1 MISQHRIFVFQSF
14 RRILSVASVLLVG
27 SVFEGRSQ
35 LAFPVIDS
43 FSPTNGRS
51 GTTVTINGSNLA
63 NSTLL
68 VFNRSAL
75 LPGSFKVV
83 SGTTVTAQVPVGA
96 TSGRLRLTTASGTGA
111 KGTATVSG
119 GQVTSITFSPGGS
132 NYDTNTKIN
141 LLGGSGSGASAD
153 LVLSGTT
160 ITGITNL
167 IGGSNYVSAPTVVLA
182 NYTATSAGDFTVNA
196 AATNIVTTLEQRVF
210 KDTSSAGDPVG
221 TLSATFDG
229 ATDSA
234 ATFALVSGTGSTD
247 NSLVKITGNQLTL
260 RYGGRL
266 DAEVKPALSLRI
278 RATDSTGVYGENVI
292 SVAVTLDTAKDVDQ
306 DGLTLA
312 QEKAIGTS
320 DLKTDTDGDGSADG
334 NESDVATAIP
344 SSYAGAPTSSAV
356 TPPTLLGWG
365 NDYFGQITQPITSGR
380 LPAGIVQVSG
390 GYGHSVAVTSN
401 GAVYAWGDDEYGQA
415 TAPTLTGVWEVVAGL
430 YHSLALKSD
439 GTVEGW
445 GAGAAGTA
453 TGTEPNFG
461 QATPPDFLPANPAV
475 ALAAGGYHSLALRAD
490 GTVVAWGNNDAG
502 QTEVPAGLDRVVGI
516 SAGLYHNVALRADG
530 TVRTWGLVYNG
541 TGYDLATQSLPVLSE
556 VKQVAAG
563 SGFSAALLSNGTVRA
578 WGKILSGSSY
588 TNASTAMT
596 GLTNVTAIA
605 AGAHHLV
612 ALLSNGTVS
621 VVGRTDE
628 GEATLPSAAT
638 QSINRIGAGSYHAF
652 GIRAVPSL
660 PTVSEVRTYKPVG
673 QTLSHPLPAGVGAV
687 LGLPEDFEKKETSIE
702 GRFSE
707 ASFRVLRVAVGNSAG
722 TVSALTAI
730 GTPKETAVL
739 TLGGLTADYTGS
751 PVSVTVSGE
760 PIGVTATVKY
770 TGIDVVYPESETAPT
785 LAGQYLVKAEIIGD
799 SVYEGSVSE
808 TFTISAQ
815 SENLEIS
822 VKDASDNLPPET
834 NFDGSYSVSFGQELV
849 VKGTAKTSG
858 LPVLV
863 ETASDNLG
871 LVTVVQDF
879 LTGEARVTVGSYS
892 GEIRLRVYRTA
903 SANYADAET
912 TIRLKSQPAAVTLT
926 PSSLTSTYD
935 GSEKKPT
942 LSTGGQDVALTYEYR
957 IQGSTGAYS
966 LTAPTAAGNYEFT
979 ATVSTPGYS
988 GSRTGTFTIAKSA
1001 ATVSLSG
1008 LTQDY
1013 TGTTRAVTV
1022 TTIPPELGTSV
1033 VYGGTHT
1040 DVGSYSVRATVT
1052 DPNFTGE
1059 ATGTM
1064 TIQAAAQEILFDA
1077 IPNQTAETTSVTAY
1091 ATGDSSAQPVT
1102 LAVSEGAAQI
1112 GSTSS
1117 GQQGVRRIAVANG
1130 GSNYNTNAP
1139 TVSID
1144 GGATARAEISGGK
1157 VISIEVTSAGTGYTN
1172 APQVR
1177 LVGGDGS
1184 GASATAFLGPQTVG
1198 QVAIQGTG
1206 RISIRASQAGD
1217 ANHAAAADVTRSFV
1231 VVPAPVSR
1239 ATTPMVAS
1247 GRAHTLYLSP
1257 EGIVFAAGANM
1268 DGRLGMGESVSGSS
1282 MALANS
1288 NGLTQM
1294 TFVNSRQKSN
1304 GETFTL
1310 DEVSAVSAGGQ
1321 FSLFLRADGTVYA
1334 AGSNLFGQLGA
1345 GQTSSFRGVAQQ
1357 VLNSDGTALTKITTI
1372 SAGVSHA
1379 LAVDENGQAWGWGD
1393 NSSGQLGTSVSG
1405 TSTNRATKIRIE
1417 LDVLGVAA
1425 GARHSF
1431 LLTQAGTVLAY
1442 GANDFGQK
1450 TGASGITNVVAVAS
1464 GENHGLAVDNDAL
1477 VWAWGDNRAGEVSA
1491 DGVVSTNK
1499 PATKLSLSNV
1509 VSVAAG
1515 AEHSLALT
1523 TEGKVVGWGQN
1534 RSGQLGNGV
1543 LTSTSPYASAA
1554 VLFGKTNTN
1563 NGTWISAGGYHS
1575 VVIAD
1580 GAAAWSAGLNT
1591 SGECA
1596 NGTKA
1601 STVSTGPRIPSAL
1614 VFTGRPVLA
1623 SFTPTTGDVGTLVT
1637 ITGGWF
1643 GTNPATTVTFA
1654 GIGTNRIPATDV
1666 TVETPYRLTAKV
1678 PDGFWPG
1685 SIEVTRNGVT
1695 ATSATDFVSLSGGKV
1710 DFTFFG
1716 VGSSTSS
1723 FTLGRKENVDVAGSK
1738 LGSFLAG
1745 AGNKG
1750 IFYLTAGVGDTDNG
1764 SFDLQTDGT
1773 LSTKKSF
1780 DYETKARYELRVELR
1795 QPNGS
1800 SQAYPLTITIQDSDT
1815 EDNDGDGL
1823 TQAEETIY
1831 GSSDLVA
1838 DTDGDGLPDG
1848 FEVSTGTLP
1857 VFARPVVSSATG
1869 LTASEVTPTSFQ
1881 ARWNSASPSPTI
1893 SYQLE
1898 VSTSANFT
1906 TLLDGYPKS
1915 VSGTDSPV
1923 EGLTAG
1929 ITYYYRVLAEDKFS
1943 PDPFVF
1949 SEDLFPDKSADERVV
1964 KLYGGKSDYY
1974 NVTTV
1979 APAPVITV
1987 ASTAS
1992 GQVGVPFVLN
2002 FAIQPA
2008 ATNFFASRVLPGGL
2022 SFTNTNPPINTVTVT
2037 GTPTN
2042 AVTNAVP
2049 ITFTAVGPTGSNS
2062 KTVALTIQK
2071 GRQTIQFASPVSN
2084 GVIGY
2089 QTEPIS
2095 LSATSVIEG
2104 SSANTGLSPSFSVA
2118 GAAVRSGASL
2128 ILTGTGTVVVTA
2140 SQPGNEN
2147 YEAATSVQQS
2157 FTVNPSSQILSFV
2170 GVPASVA
2177 YQPGLT
2183 LSLAASSD
2191 RSEQNNFAYSV
2202 ISGPGSILDGNLLV
2216 SGAGSIVV
2224 RVSESGGD
2232 LVSAATADKT
2242 IVVSKATNTI
2252 EFSDIGYKTVGDEVT
2267 LSASASSGLPVVFQV
2282 VEDETEVLNV
2292 APNFT
2297 SISSDV
2303 LTTTKAGWVK
2313 VRASQGGNANYD
2325 AATAV
2330 EKNIRF
2336 FAGYAVVSLGDLVQ
2350 VSSESLPVSVSTD
2363 PEGLAASTFYAG
2375 SETRPSSP
2383 GEYAV
2388 DSIVDD
2394 LAYAGRATGKLLL
2407 LDPKPTLALE
2417 TVTGEA
2423 SEEDTTGLVFAV
2435 LRAGGDTREVTA
2447 KVEITFAGGQKE
2459 SKDVT
2464 LPSGQTRKTFQVSVR
2479 RVPAD
2484 EDVTVN
2490 IVPDLT
2496 PNPAYNINP
2505 VAVEFSG
2512 GDGAVAVASVRNGA
2526 VDEVG
2531 LKIGGSGYSTNAVVK
2546 VRGGG
2551 VREAEVKAVV
2561 TGGFTSVTG
2570 GTFSSTGTSRAAAA
2584 QAILGAG
2591 KVIGFKVTD
2600 PGSNYVNAPSV
2611 QVTGGTTAATG
2622 TATIAG
2628 GKVTKIEVVSG
2639 QEGSG
2644 FSGKLT
2650 DVEIVEKGEGYTSIP
2665 YLVLTGEGEGEGEG
2679 SGASLVASVRYGRLS
2694 GVQIES
2700 TGSDYTGA
2708 PTVTVTGGG
2717 VREAEVSA
2725 NVSNGEISGLQL
2737 DDGGEGYRTDTAYGK
2752 IIDVDGDTPQIDSL
2766 QITTSD
2772 SKVAPGDFV
2781 YCVGKKLDQV
2791 SQVLLSYDP
2800 SKDGVPISFTVLSPG
2815 TASFAGLGVI
2825 RIPAEAR
2832 SGQLSFYGLNGKKG
2846 DVDFFV
2852 SVKDSLA
2859 RIGPSTGT
2867 SLEIEE
2873 SYATRSSTQA
2883 RLIPLA
2889 VYIRRGDT
2897 GEEVRLAT
2905 LDGVKL
2911 RLEGKL
2917 DNARFSVSESDTSL
2931 AYIGS
2936 EDLDFEGTLPGTK
2949 RALTIQVTA
2958 SGDNFANA
2966 LKQTLVIDVS
2976 NSTND
2981 DDDSDGLIE
2990 SEETAKGTKPLAA
3003 DSDGD
3008 GVPDGTDAWPTDAS
3022 QASANLVSWATIP
3035 DPSFQPPTLPTNS
3048 IPNLLASGPG
3058 YSLLLSG
3065 NTNSSAVTG
3074 SGQVP
3079 GLGNLNEFTNIK
3091 SLAAGPDAYL
3101 ALTVS
3106 GRVIARGS
3114 NAVATNLTNSITNGY
3129 AISVGS
3135 GFGAAVLQDGTV
3147 KVWGNTNGANAQLI
3161 TSCVTNPNLTNPS
3174 LAYVRTIAAGPNHL
3188 LFLRAN
3194 GTVFAA
3200 GNNAAATNLPT
3211 GLSSVIAV
3219 AAGSA
3224 HSLAL
3229 RSDGTV
3235 VAWGEGAS
3243 VTNTT
3248 AWKNLRD
3255 VVSIAAGGKASVA
3268 IFGNGKATSWG
3279 EATVGTFDEEL
3290 KKLKNV
3296 YTVAVAVN
3304 PTNVDQAQAVAICAL
3319 PVARLQTVGQVNGTA
3334 GSPFKFQL
3342 KTSTSLARVTNS
3354 FSSFGLPAG
3363 LTLDRSNGL
3372 VSGIPT
3378 VAASGIADF
3387 RVNNGIVLNQSTTFF
3402 SIAWGAPVIGSF
3414 SPSNG
3419 TAGTRV
3425 TVSGNNFYGAQVSLN
3440 GTPLTATISTAG
3452 DSLVFTVPTGASSG
3466 TIGVRT
3472 ATGNTFSAQTFEV
3485 LQPPLFTGFQP
3496 AAGPVGAT
3504 VILQGDWLSGATEV
3518 TFANKE
3524 GGVTLVN
3531 PNDLTRVDSKNLRV
3545 KVPADAVS
3553 GKVTITTPVGSV
3565 QSPTD
3570 FRVQRPPSDILLS
3583 SSSVNENLSTG
3594 SVLGVLN
3601 ATDEPGSVITF
3612 ALVSGEGSGE
3622 NMDFRITGNRLTTAT
3637 IFDFEKKSSYSIR
3650 IRATNQDG
3658 LSLEKA
3664 LSISIANDPLEDS
3677 DADGLTEAQE
3687 LAQGTSDLSADF
3699 DKDGVNDK
3707 ADLFPTSPAPFAPSG
3722 LRVLFATTGTTLN
3735 WNPVT
3740 AATGYRLDLA
3750 KDSAFGQAV
3759 LANFSVQPIP
3769 PLSLPPT
3776 SYPTT
3781 GLSPNTTY
3789 YARVRA
3795 VTDVRDGK
3803 ENASFSSETLTFLTL
3818 PAAPTALAASGII
3831 NTPSI
3836 RQFTANWAAVKGATS
3851 YRLDVATTASFNTGT
3866 FLKEN
3871 QTISGTSYVFDFPAG
3886 KKQMYYRV
3894 RAVGGS
3900 GTGDNSNVIDI
3911 LLDQTPQ
3918 TITFAPGTP
3927 NSLELAFNGAAKTV
3941 MATSDAKQLAV
3952 SYSSSDTSIFTVT
3965 SDSGVVSPL
3974 KAGTAQLLVTQKGD
3988 SDYLPASTFLPV
4000 VVKPAALPPVTFA
4013 DPNLIYNGSGKS
4025 YTASAQGVGG
4035 FSYSYV
4041 GRNPTIYDASATAP
4055 TNAGDYT
4062 VTATSTDANYSG
4074 SKSVNFTISKA
4085 TPTIPT
4091 PPTAAS
4097 IKLGQSV
4104 GAATLSDG
4112 IASVPGSFAYAT
4124 PGEIP
4129 SSVGTFP
4136 KNVNFVPTDTANYS
4150 TVQLQVSVTVNPA
4163 NTAPTL
4169 ANVSVNGTEDQ
4180 VLTFTQANF
4189 VGSYT
4194 DPENTPLSS
4203 ITVKSLPA
4211 TGVLKLGSA
4220 AVTANQVISSSQLST
4235 LNYVPVTNA
4244 NGLVTFTIAASDG
4257 SLSSSAA
4264 SVSMN
4269 LAAVNDAP
4277 IASGTATLTVVAE
4290 DVGASAP
4297 GETIGN
4303 LFASNFADM
4312 ADTDSPALAGVAIAT
4327 HTINAA
4333 FGVWQYSTDGINWI
4347 ALPSSTAS
4355 ASITLK
4361 ASDRLRFVPE
4371 ANYNGSATPL
4381 SAYLIEAGGSPIIS
4395 GGTANLMSVVSSQ
4408 LILGAGNV
4416 IGWSSVYSTSFAASR
4431 IVDEQSGS
4439 VVADSFGN
4447 NYWLGSDRAGM
4458 ASVLIDLGMET
4469 PLSKIELYN
4478 TTNTGYNDRNTQAFH
4493 IEVGNQISGTSATT
4507 YSLVGGVTVASGTL
4521 EPAVVGAAP
4530 AAQTFALSS
4539 GTTAYRYVRFVVDSS
4554 KSNNPGLHELRLFR
4568 GTISMV
4574 GGSTVYS
4581 QTAVDLTHSV
4591 TAVNDAPTL
4600 GGMGYGPTYI
4610 QESFASATLLTG
4622 IISGNASISGGEC
4635 VLTPASS
4642 GQNGYLAMNKLAA
4655 ASPTVFSAQFDYRA
4669 YDGTGADGTSFSY
4682 GNFGLGWAGNYE
4694 NGLGNGLV
4702 VRLNEYISKVEAV
4715 YNGTSL
4721 GTANFNPMDPN
4732 YRTVVIQVD
4741 LSGQLSVSIGGTPVL
4756 SNISLPAAYA
4766 TADKSAWQFV
4776 FGARCGGKSNKHSLK
4791 NLTIRGIG
4799 VATPTEISYQD
4810 TSATDTF
4817 TTQSGNLMGAD
4828 LDSTT
4833 LTYGIS
4839 GGTTGGGVVSKTGS
4853 YGTLVVTAATGSY
4866 TFTPNATAI
4875 NALTAPAN
4883 ETYEVSVNDGTA
4895 TASANLSVSITSAVP
4910 EAQTISFGSLSTKN
4924 YGDAAFS
4931 LTATASSGLTVS
4943 YASSDTS
4950 VATVNGSTVTLTG
4963 AGTAVITASQ
4973 AGNGVY
4979 GSAQNVVQTLTVLGS
4994 SQTVTRLSSA
5004 TTTLKYGETLN
5015 LETLFSPIVN
5025 GAQAGESNLSLAIP
5039 DANPIGMVRSITMSG
5054 LSTARPYNVQLS
5066 AQIAGTG
5073 EGAFLGDYTLLL
5085 RHYTTGQSIVEQTA
5099 ILLNQNDLISNGLNA
5114 IFSSNSGIDI
5124 TSTQGVASSSLTG
5137 TYRSNGLS
5145 ALGAMDPNGIWQ
5157 LFVGDAS
5164 GGATGNLLGWSLR
5177 LDEVPLVGTS
5187 GPSPLTYEIVDGTG
5201 LVSRNANSV
5210 TATSGTGQVTVR
5222 AVAASTTGY
5231 SEGSQTVVIN
5241 LEKITPKITKWPTA
5255 SSIFQGQTLASATL
5269 TGGAADISGA
5279 FAFTSPLTVPAAGT
5293 SIYSVIFTPSA
5304 STNYNIATASVSVAT
5319 VELPKAP
5326 TSISATGG
5334 TISTSGGYTIHT
5346 FTNVGTS
5353 TFKPTGS
5360 GTVEILV
5367 VAGGGGAGYDG
5378 GGGGGAGGVI
5388 TNTVS
5393 VTAGTDY
5400 TVVVGAGG
5408 AAAIAPQS
5416 GPNGSPGN
5424 NSQFGALTAIG
5435 GAGGYNG
5442 HAGSTATTTGGSGGG
5457 QGFNEGG
5464 PGLGTSGQGNRGGYN
5479 SLNSAGGGGGGAG
5492 AVGGNASSGKGGNG
5506 GNGIQ
5511 SDISGVTTW
5520 YGGGGAGGS
5529 WNGAGGTGGLGGGGN
5544 AGGNSAAAGTDG
5556 AANTG
5561 GGGGGNGY
5569 ASNGAAGKGGSGI
5582 VIVRYKNTFGSAA
5595 TLTRAPASYIDIP
5608 NPLTGDFTICFRLK
5622 TTEERGNPTQWYGGT
5637 GLVDGEIGGIVDD
5650 FGVSLALGKIAFGLG
5665 DGDGQRDVTL
5675 LSNSK
5680 VNDGVWHAI
5689 AVTRSGSEMK
5699 IYIDGIEN
5707 ASRND
5712 GPIWQRWVS
5721 NLRIGM
5727 LATGAN
5733 GSLDGQIDDVRLYTS
5748 ASKSYV
5754 DAAVVGPLTTFPQSN
5769 LAAYYPLDGNANDA
5783 SGNNRNGTPVNV
5795 SWSPGQSP
5803 GVWDL
5808 AEGDYQLENDG
5819 NRLLLELGGE
5829 KPLYDQIFVRNGA
5842 ATLDGIVNLMFYGT
5856 YTGPISG
5863 SWQTFDLIWAQ
5874 NGIVFG
5880 DNYQLIFNQAGY
5892 TVDTAVVEKDG
5903 GQLWQATVREVVTQ
5917 EDLEQAAALAQPA
5930 LGVAKS
5936 PGANGSVEMMY
5947 TYSRP
5952 TGGTSV
5958 DGRYVV
5964 GGVSYEV
5971 QMSADLRTW
5980 VSAPIEE
5987 VSAVP
5992 SGDGMEDITV
6002 RVISTSSRGFLRLK
6016 VSQ

>member
-1 MISQHRIFVFQSF
+1 MISPSRFFVSQRFG
-14 RRILSVASVLLVG
+14 RILSVAFLLFAG
-27 SVFEGRSQ
+27 SVFEGRAQ

-51 GTTVTINGSNLA
+51 GTSVTITGSNLA

-75 LPGSFKVV
+75 LPGSFKVEN
-83 SGTTVTAQVPVGA
+83 GIVTAQVPVGA
-96 TSGRLRLTTASGTGA
+96 STGRLRLTTTSGTGA
-111 KGTATVSG
+111 KGTATVGSNKE
-119 GQVTSITFSPGGS
+119 VTAITFSPGGTG
-132 NYDTNTKIN
+132 YDTNTKIN
-141 LLGGSGSGASAD
+141 LLGGSGSGASAG
-153 LVLSGTT
+153 LVLSNGT
-160 ITGITNL
+160 ITGVTNL

-182 NYTATSAGDFTVNA
+182 NYTATSAGDFTVTP
-196 AATNIVTTLEQRVF
+196 AATNIVVSLVKEEL
-210 KDTSSAGDPVG
+210 KDTSVAGTKVG
-221 TLSATFDG
+221 VLSATFDG

-234 ATFALVSGTGSTD
+234 TTFALVSGEGSTD
-247 NSLVKITGNQLTL
+247 NGLVKITDTNGLVKVTGNQLTL

-266 DAEVKPALSLRI
+266 DAAVKPALSLRI
-278 RATDSTGVYGENVI
+278 RATDSTGIYGE
-292 SVAVTLDTAKDVDQ
+292 SVFSVDVDLDDSKDVDQ
-306 DGLTLA
+306 DGLTLL
-312 QEKAIGTS
+312 QEKELGTS
-320 DLKTDTDGDGSADG
+320 DLKSDTDEDGSRDG
-334 NESDVATAIP
+334 NEKD
-344 SSYAGAPTSSAV
+344 AGTDATSSAV

-475 ALAAGGYHSLALRAD
+475 ALAAGGYHSVALRAD
-490 GTVVAWGNNDAG
+490 GTVVAWGNDDAG
-502 QTEVPAGLDRVVGI
+502 QTEVPTGLDRVVGI
-516 SAGLYHNVALRADG
+516 AAGLYHNVALRADG
-530 TVRTWGLVYNG
+530 TIRTWGLVYNG
-541 TGYDLATQSLPVLSE
+541 TGYDLATEAVPPALSE
-556 VKQVAAG
+556 FTVKQVAAG
-563 SGFSAALLSNGTVRA
+563 SGFSAALLSDGSVQA
-578 WGKILSGSSY
+578 WGKILSGSIY
-588 TNASTAMT
+588 VDASAAMD
-596 GLTNVTAIA
+596 GLTDVTEIV

-612 ALLSNGTVS
+612 ALLSNGTVR
-621 VVGRTDE
+621 VVGRADE
-628 GEATLPSAAT
+628 GEATLPSTAG

-652 GIRAVPSL
+652 AIRAAPSL
-660 PTVSEVRTYKPVG
+660 PTFSGTGTYATIG
-673 QTLSHPLPAGVGAV
+673 QPLSLTLPAGAGAV
-687 LGLPEDFEKKETSIE
+687 LGLPTGFTKDGLTIR
-702 GRFSE
+702 GTFSQ
-707 ASFRVLRVAVGNSAG
+707 AAFRVLRVAVGNSAG
-722 TVSALTAI
+722 TVSGLTPI
-730 GTPKETAVL
+730 GTPKITASL
-739 TLGGLTADYTGS
+739 TLSGLTPDYTGS
-751 PVSVTVSGE
+751 PVSVTVGVTANGE
-760 PIGVTATVKY
+760 SIGVTPTVKY
-770 TGIDVVYPESETAPT
+770 TGIDVVYPESTAAPT

-799 SVYEGSVSE
+799 AVYEGSITESLI
-808 TFTISAQ
+808 ISKTPDP
-815 SENLEIS
+815 LRIS
-822 VKDASDNLPPET
+822 VVDSTGTPLSVQSDNS
-834 NFDGSYSVSFGQELV
+834 GSSFYPVSYGQEV
-849 VKGTAKTSG
+849 VVSG
-858 LPVLV
+858 ATESLLPVLV
-863 ETASDNLG
+863 ETASDNQG

-903 SANYADAET
+903 SANYADSERI
-912 TIRLKSQPAAVTLT
+912 IRLQSQAATVTLSA
-926 PSSLTSTYD
+926 SSLTATYD

-957 IQGSTGAYS
+957 IEGSYDDDNEVYPLAA
-966 LTAPTAAGNYEFT
+966 LTEAGDYQFK
-979 ATVSTPGYS
+979 ATVATPGYS
-988 GSRTGTFTIAKSA
+988 GYIKGKFTIAKSD
-1001 ATVSLSG
+1001 ATVTLSG

-1013 TGTTRAVTV
+1013 TGTPRAVTV
-1022 TTIPPELGTSV
+1022 ATIPPALSTSV
-1033 VYGGTHT
+1033 TYVGSDPTHT
-1040 DVGSYSVRATVT
+1040 AVGTYSVTATVT

-1059 ATGTM
+1059 ATETM

-1077 IPNQTAETTSVTAY
+1077 IPNQTAEAKFVTAY
-1091 ATGDSSAQPVT
+1091 ATGDTSANDVT
-1102 LAVSEGAAQI
+1102 LAISEGAAQI

-1117 GQQGVRRIAVANG
+1117 SQGVRRIVVVNG
-1130 GSNYNTNAP
+1130 GSGYSTITPPAV
-1139 TVSID
+1139 TIIGS
-1144 GGATARAEISGGK
+1144 GGAQAKAIIFDGK
-1157 VISIEVTSAGTGYTN
+1157 VVSIEVTSAGTGYSST
-1172 APQVR
+1172 PKVEI
-1177 LVGGDGS
+1177 DGN
-1184 GASATAFLGPQTVG
+1184 ASATAFLGSQTVG
-1198 QVAIQGTG
+1198 QVAILGTG

-1217 ANHAAAADVTRSFV
+1217 VNHAAAADVTRSFV

-1247 GRAHTLYLSP
+1247 GRSHTLYLSP

-1268 DGRLGMGESVSGSS
+1268 DGRLGMGESGSGSS
-1282 MALANS
+1282 LVAANS
-1288 NGLTQM
+1288 TGLMQM

-1304 GETFTL
+1304 GETLTL

-1345 GQTSSFRGVAQQ
+1345 GQTDSFRGVAQQ
-1357 VLNSDGTALTKITTI
+1357 VLNSDGTALAKIAKI

-1379 LAVDENGQAWGWGD
+1379 LAVDEDGNAWGWGD

-1405 TSTNRATKIRIE
+1405 TSASRATKIASN
-1417 LDVLGVAA
+1417 VLAVAT

-1431 LLTQAGTVLAY
+1431 LLTQAGAVLAY
-1442 GANDFGQK
+1442 GADDFGQK
-1450 TGASGITNVVAVAS
+1450 TGASGITSQVVAVAS
-1464 GENHGLAVDNDAL
+1464 GENHGLAVDKDAL

-1499 PATKLSLSNV
+1499 PATRLSLTNV

-1623 SFTPTTGDVGTLVT
+1623 SFTPTNGAAGDPVT
-1637 ITGGWF
+1637 ITGGGF

-1666 TVETPYRLTAKV
+1666 KVETPYRLTAKV
-1678 PDGFWPG
+1678 PDGFWSG

-1695 ATSATDFVSLSGGKV
+1695 ATSATDFVSSSGGIV

-1723 FTLGRKENVDVAGSK
+1723 FNLDRKENVDVAGSK

-1750 IFYLTAGVGDTDNG
+1750 IFYLKEGEGDRDNS

-1773 LSTKKSF
+1773 LLTKKSF
-1780 DYETKARYELRVELR
+1780 DYETKPSYSLRAELR

-1800 SQAYPLTITIQDSDT
+1800 SQAHILTIQIQDDQD
-1815 EDNDGDGL
+1815 EDNDNDGL
-1823 TQAEETIY
+1823 TQADEAIY

-1838 DTDGDGLPDG
+1838 DSDGDGLPDG

-1857 VFARPVVSSATG
+1857 AFARPVVSSATG
-1869 LTASEVTPTSFQ
+1869 LTASEVTPTSFR
-1881 ARWNSASPSPTI
+1881 ARWNPVSSTSAI

-1898 VSTSANFT
+1898 VSTSPNFA
-1906 TLLDGYPKS
+1906 TLLADYKDLDDTNLLVTGLT
-1915 VSGTDSPV
+1915 SGT
-1923 EGLTAG
+1923 
-1929 ITYYYRVLAEDKFS
+1929 TYYYRVLAVDGTSQTIGGSIFT
-1943 PDPFVF
+1943 
-1949 SEDLFPDKSADERVV
+1949 
-1964 KLYGGKSDYY
+1964 GGKSDYY
-1974 NVTTV
+1974 NVATV
-1979 APAPVITV
+1979 APAPVITAV
-1987 ASTAS
+1987 ATAS
-1992 GQVGVPFVLN
+1992 GQVGVPLSLN
-2002 FAIQPA
+2002 FDIQPSV
-2008 ATNFFASRVLPGGL
+2008 TSFTLVSGNLPPGL
-2022 SFTNTNPPINTVTVT
+2022 SLVKSNGSIGTATVS
-2037 GTPTN
+2037 GIPTQ
-2042 AVTNAVP
+2042 AVTTGVP
-2049 ITFTAVGPTGSNS
+2049 LTFKAVGSTGSDS
-2062 KTVALTIQK
+2062 KTVTLTIQK
-2071 GRQTIQFASPVSN
+2071 GKQTIQFAAPVST
-2084 GVIGY
+2084 GEIGY
-2089 QTEPIS
+2089 QTDAIS

-2104 SSANTGLSPSFSVA
+2104 SSTPTGLNPIFLVA
-2118 GAAVRSGASL
+2118 GAAELSGASL
-2128 ILTGTGTVVVTA
+2128 ILTGTGTVAVTA
-2140 SQPGNEN
+2140 SQPGDDN

-2157 FTVNPSSQILSFV
+2157 FTVNPYSQNLSFV
-2170 GVPASVA
+2170 GVSDSVT
-2177 YQPGLT
+2177 YQSGLT
-2183 LSLAASSD
+2183 LPLAASSD

-2313 VRASQGGNANYD
+2313 IRASQGGNANYD

-2330 EKNIRF
+2330 EKDIRF

-2375 SETRPSSP
+2375 SETRPSSA

-2417 TVTGEA
+2417 TVRGEA

-2459 SKDVT
+2459 SKDVI
-2464 LPSGQTRKTFQVSVR
+2464 LPNGQNRQTFEVSVLR
-2479 RVPAD
+2479 GGVPAD
-2484 EDVTVN
+2484 EDVTVK
-2490 IVPDLT
+2490 IVA
-2496 PNPAYNINP
+2496 NSSAYNLNP
-2505 VAVEFSG
+2505 VSVELSG
-2512 GDGAVAVASVRNGA
+2512 ETVPVWEASVRNGA
-2526 VDEVG
+2526 VDEVD
-2531 LKIGGSGYSTNAVVK
+2531 LEIEGSGYSANAVVK

-2561 TGGFTSVTG
+2561 TGGFTAVTG
-2570 GTFSSTGTSRAAAA
+2570 GTFNSTGTNRAAAA

-2600 PGSNYVNAPSV
+2600 PGSNYQTAPSV
-2611 QVTGGTTAATG
+2611 QVTGGTVAATG

-2628 GKVTKIEVVSG
+2628 GKVTGITVEI
-2639 QEGSG
+2639 EGSG

-2665 YLVLTGEGEGEGEG
+2665 SLDLTNEGAG

-2717 VREAEVSA
+2717 VREAK
-2725 NVSNGEISGLQL
+2725 ISDLQL
-2737 DDGGEGYRTDTAYGK
+2737 VDGGEGYRTDTAYGK
-2752 IIDVDGDTPQIDSL
+2752 IIDVDGDTPQIESL
-2766 QITTSD
+2766 QITINQ
-2772 SKVAPGDFV
+2772 KVAPGDFV
-2781 YCVGKKLDQV
+2781 YCVGTKLDQV

-2815 TASFAGLGVI
+2815 TGLLAGLGVI

-2846 DVDFFV
+2846 DVDFSV

-2873 SYATRSSTQA
+2873 SYATRSSAQA

-2889 VYIRRGDT
+2889 VYIRSGDT
-2897 GEEVRLAT
+2897 GDEVRLTT
-2905 LDGVKL
+2905 LGGVKL
-2911 RLEGKL
+2911 SLDEGKL
-2917 DNARFSVSESDTSL
+2917 DNARFSVPESDTSL

-2958 SGDNFANA
+2958 SGGDNFANA

-2990 SEETAKGTKPLAA
+2990 SEETAKGTNPLAA

-3065 NTNSSAVTG
+3065 NTNSSAVSG
-3074 SGQVP
+3074 SGSLP
-3079 GLGNLNEFTNIK
+3079 GPGNLNEFTNIK

-3106 GRVIARGS
+3106 GRVIAKGS

-3147 KVWGNTNGANAQLI
+3147 KVWGNTNVPNAQLI
-3161 TSCVTNPNLTNPS
+3161 ITSCATNPNLTNPS
-3174 LAYVRTIAAGPNHL
+3174 LAYVRTLAAGPNHL

-3200 GNNAAATNLPT
+3200 GTNAAATNVPV

-3235 VAWGEGAS
+3235 VAWGVGAS

-3304 PTNVDQAQAVAICAL
+3304 PTNLDQAQAVAICAL
-3319 PVARLQTVGQVNGTA
+3319 PVARLQTVGQVNGTV

-3342 KTSTSLARVTNS
+3342 KTSTSLARVTNA

-3363 LTLDRSNGL
+3363 LTLDPSSGL
-3372 VSGIPT
+3372 VSGMPR

-3402 SIAWGAPVIGSF
+3402 SIAQGAPTIDLTSPF
-3414 SPSNG
+3414 SPSSG
-3419 TAGTRV
+3419 AAGTLV
-3425 TVSGNNFYGAQVSLN
+3425 TVSGSNFFGAQVSLN
-3440 GTPLTATISTAG
+3440 GKPVTATISTGG
-3452 DSLVFTVPTGASSG
+3452 DRLVFKVPAGASSG
-3466 TIGVRT
+3466 AIGVRT
-3472 ATGNTFSAQTFEV
+3472 ATGNTFSSQTFQV

-3496 AAGPVGAT
+3496 SAGPAGTAVVLKGEWLAEATKVAFTKSGAAGAT
-3504 VILQGDWLSGATEV
+3504 TEIV
-3518 TFANKE
+3518 
-3524 GGVTLVN
+3524 
-3531 PNDLTRVDSKNLRV
+3531 LTGSNRLDSKNLRV
-3545 KVPADAVS
+3545 TVPADAVT
-3553 GKVTITTPVGSV
+3553 GKVTITTRVGSEDISV
-3565 QSPTD
+3565 QSPID
-3570 FRVQRPPSDILLS
+3570 FRVQRPPTAISLS
-3583 SSSVNENLSTG
+3583 SLSVDENLSTG
-3594 SVLGVLN
+3594 TVVGGLT
-3601 ATDEPGSVITF
+3601 ATDEPGAVITF
-3612 ALVSGEGSGE
+3612 ALVSGDGSAE
-3622 NMDFRITGNRLTTAT
+3622 NMDFRIVGRSLATAT
-3637 IFDFEKKSSYSIR
+3637 VFDFEKKISYSIR

-3658 LSLEKA
+3658 LSFEKA
-3664 LSISIANDPLEDS
+3664 LIISIANDPLEDS
-3677 DADGLTEAQE
+3677 DEDGLTEAQE
-3687 LAQGTSDLSADF
+3687 LALGTSDLSADT

-3707 ADLFPTSPAPFAPSG
+3707 ADLFPTSRAPFAPSG

-3735 WNPVT
+3735 WNPVN
-3740 AATGYRLDLA
+3740 AASSYRLDLA
-3750 KDSAFGQAV
+3750 KDAAFGQAV
-3759 LANFSVQPIP
+3759 VANFSVQPTP

-3803 ENASFSSETLTFLTL
+3803 ENTSFSSETLTFLTL

-3866 FLKEN
+3866 FLNEN
-3871 QTISGTSYVFDFPAG
+3871 QTISGTSSVFDFPAG
-3886 KKQMYYRV
+3886 VKQMYYRV
-3894 RAVGGS
+3894 RAVGVA

-3927 NSLELAFNGAAKTV
+3927 NSLELAFNGAPKTV
-3941 MATSDAKQLAV
+3941 TATSDAKQLAV

-3974 KAGTAQLLVTQKGD
+3974 KLGTAQLLVTQKGD

-4035 FSYSYV
+4035 FSYSYE
-4041 GRNPTIYDASATAP
+4041 GRNATSYPASATAP
-4055 TNAGDYT
+4055 INAGDYT

-4074 SKSVNFTISKA
+4074 SKSLNFKISKA
-4085 TPTIPT
+4085 TPGIPT

-4104 GAATLSDG
+4104 GSATLSGG
-4112 IASVPGSFAYAT
+4112 IASVSGSFAYAT
-4124 PGEIP
+4124 PSEFP
-4129 SSVGTFP
+4129 SSVGTFL
-4136 KNVNFVPTDTANYS
+4136 KNVDFSPTDSANYS
-4150 TVQLQVSVTVNPA
+4150 KVTIEVSVTVNPA

-4169 ANVSVNGTEDQ
+4169 ANVSVEGTEDQ

-4189 VGSYT
+4189 AGSYT
-4194 DPENTPLSS
+4194 DAENNPLAS
-4203 ITVKSLPA
+4203 ITVKTLPG

-4220 AVTANQVISSSQLST
+4220 AVTIDQVITSAQLST
-4235 LNYVPVTNA
+4235 LNYVPVANA
-4244 NGLVTFTIAASDG
+4244 NGLVGFTVTASDG
-4257 SLSSSAA
+4257 
-4264 SVSMN
+4264 
-4269 LAAVNDAP
+4269 
-4277 IASGTATLTVVAE
+4277 I
-4290 DVGASAP
+4290 
-4297 GETIGN
+4297 
-4303 LFASNFADM
+4303 
-4312 ADTDSPALAGVAIAT
+4312 
-4327 HTINAA
+4327 
-4333 FGVWQYSTDGINWI
+4333 
-4347 ALPSSTAS
+4347 LPSSTAS
-4355 ASITLK
+4355 VNMNITPVNDAPAVTGPIGPATVETFATVGSNAWTVPAGVTSIEVLVVGGGGAGGGDVGGGGAGGQVVSNASIGVTPGETAAIIVGAGGLRGSSYNQYGRKGGDSRLAVDAATLV
-4361 ASDRLRFVPE
+4361 AVGGSGGAGRSGGGTY
-4371 ANYNGSATPL
+4371 AGGIGYNGGGGSYDFASAT
-4381 SAYLIEAGGSPIIS
+4381 AFNGGNAGGASAGPGSSSNGNGGGGGAGGAGVAGLSSKAGNGGPGVASSIS
-4395 GGTANLMSVVSSQ
+4395 GTQVFYGGGGGGSYYNSSFPSVQGFGVHGGGNGGYSAFFGTDGLAGRGGGGGGGPSTAAANNSGLGGSGVVIVRYATAGGFSVTEDVASNLLFPGTPFADGDSATLMVTLSVQDGTITGNSGAGVVVGGTATARTFTGTIANLNTYFTTAGK
-4408 LILGAGNV
+4408 ITYLGAANNTADRTLTTMVTDDG
-4416 IGWSSVYSTSFAASR
+4416 GGTASTTSPISF
-4431 IVDEQSGS
+4431 
-4439 VVADSFGN
+4439 
-4447 NYWLGSDRAGM
+4447 
-4458 ASVLIDLGMET
+4458 
-4469 PLSKIELYN
+4469 
-4478 TTNTGYNDRNTQAFH
+4478 
-4493 IEVGNQISGTSATT
+4493 
-4507 YSLVGGVTVASGTL
+4507 
-4521 EPAVVGAAP
+4521 
-4530 AAQTFALSS
+4530 
-4539 GTTAYRYVRFVVDSS
+4539 
-4554 KSNNPGLHELRLFR
+4554 
-4568 GTISMV
+4568 
-4574 GGSTVYS
+4574 
-4581 QTAVDLTHSV
+4581 
-4591 TAVNDAPTL
+4591 TAVNDAP
-4600 GGMGYGPTYI
+4600 
-4610 QESFASATLLTG
+4610 
-4622 IISGNASISGGEC
+4622 
-4635 VLTPASS
+4635 VLEPITDSYA
-4642 GQNGYLAMNKLAA
+4642 GAMNQ
-4655 ASPTVFSAQFDYRA
+4655 PQTVPLFVTD
-4669 YDGTGADGTSFSY
+4669 
-4682 GNFGLGWAGNYE
+4682 
-4694 NGLGNGLV
+4694 
-4702 VRLNEYISKVEAV
+4702 VE
-4715 YNGTSL
+4715 T
-4721 GTANFNPMDPN
+4721 
-4732 YRTVVIQVD
+4732 
-4741 LSGQLSVSIGGTPVL
+4741 
-4756 SNISLPAAYA
+4756 
-4766 TADKSAWQFV
+4766 
-4776 FGARCGGKSNKHSLK
+4776 
-4791 NLTIRGIG
+4791 
-4799 VATPTEISYQD
+4799 ATPQ
-4810 TSATDTF
+4810 
-4817 TTQSGNLMGAD
+4817 
-4828 LDSTT
+4828 
-4833 LTYGIS
+4833 
-4839 GGTTGGGVVSKTGS
+4839 
-4853 YGTLVVTAATGSY
+4853 LVVTARSSNQTLFPDANLAVGPTSGTGTQIGGAGLAIPTWYWELVANPATGQSGEADI
-4866 TFTPNATAI
+4866 T
-4875 NALTAPAN
+4875 
-4883 ETYEVSVNDGTA
+4883 VTA
-4895 TASANLSVSITSAVP
+4895 TDEGGVPSSQTFHITVWDAYTSWAQRYLLSNSLPSADVDGDSLTNQGEYEAGTDPTIGDTDGDGVPDGVEVNYRTNPLLATSSPKPSFVTQPVGGTKSAGENWAFSVEVTNP
-4910 EAQTISFGSLSTKN
+4910 TGSWLLYQWKKN
-4924 YGDAAFS
+4924 GVNFGDAGESPILNFAE
-4931 LTATASSGLTVS
+4931 LQL
-4943 YASSDTS
+4943 SDAGDYQVVVLNPLGPVTS
-4950 VATVNGSTVTLTG
+4950 STVTL
-4963 AGTAVITASQ
+4963 
-4973 AGNGVY
+4973 GVNP
-4979 GSAQNVVQTLTVLGS
+4979 A

-5025 GAQAGESNLSLAIP
+5025 GAQAGESNLALAIP
-5039 DANPIGMVRSITMSG
+5039 DASPIGVVRSITMSG
-5054 LSTARPYNVQLS
+5054 LSTARPYNVLLT

-5085 RHYTTGQSIVEQTA
+5085 RHYTTPPDGQNIVEQTA
-5099 ILLNQNDLISNGLNA
+5099 ILLSQNDLISNGLNA
-5114 IFSSNSGIDI
+5114 IFSSNSGNDI
-5124 TSTQGVASSSLTG
+5124 TLAEEVAGSPLTG

-5145 ALGAMDPNGIWQ
+5145 ALGAMDPNGVWQ

-5164 GGATGNLLGWSLR
+5164 GGASGNLVGWSLR

-5187 GPSPLTYEIVDGTG
+5187 GPSPLTIEIVDGAG
-5201 LVSRNANSV
+5201 LVSRNANSI
-5210 TATSGTGQVTVR
+5210 TAASGTGQVTVR
-5222 AVAASTTGY
+5222 AVAAATTGY

-5241 LEKITPKITKWPTA
+5241 LEKVTPTVSVLPTA
-5255 SSIFQGQTLASATL
+5255 SPIFQGQTLDSSTL
-5269 TGGAADISGA
+5269 TGGSADISGS
-5279 FAFTSPLTVPAAGT
+5279 FAFTSPTTVP
-5293 SIYSVIFTPSA
+5293 
-5304 STNYNIATASVSVAT
+5304 TA
-5319 VELPKAP
+5319 
-5326 TSISATGG
+5326 
-5334 TISTSGGYTIHT
+5334 
-5346 FTNVGTS
+5346 
-5353 TFKPTGS
+5353 
-5360 GTVEILV
+5360 
-5367 VAGGGGAGYDG
+5367 
-5378 GGGGGAGGVI
+5378 
-5388 TNTVS
+5388 
-5393 VTAGTDY
+5393 
-5400 TVVVGAGG
+5400 
-5408 AAAIAPQS
+5408 
-5416 GPNGSPGN
+5416 
-5424 NSQFGALTAIG
+5424 
-5435 GAGGYNG
+5435 
-5442 HAGSTATTTGGSGGG
+5442 
-5457 QGFNEGG
+5457 
-5464 PGLGTSGQGNRGGYN
+5464 GTSGQSVTFTPSEPGNYN
-5479 SLNSAGGGGGGAG
+5479 T
-5492 AVGGNASSGKGGNG
+5492 
-5506 GNGIQ
+5506 
-5511 SDISGVTTW
+5511 VTELL
-5520 YGGGGAGGS
+5520 S
-5529 WNGAGGTGGLGGGGN
+5529 VE
-5544 AGGNSAAAGTDG
+5544 
-5556 AANTG
+5556 
-5561 GGGGGNGY
+5561 
-5569 ASNGAAGKGGSGI
+5569 
-5582 VIVRYKNTFGSAA
+5582 VILPLPVNFGSAA
-5595 TLTRAPASYIDIP
+5595 TFTYSPTSYIDIP

-5622 TTEERGNPTQWYGGT
+5622 TTDTSGSGDQWYNGK
-5637 GLVDGEIGGIVDD
+5637 GLVDGEIGGPAND
-5650 FGVSLALGKIAFGLG
+5650 FGVSLCAGKIAFGIG
-5665 DGDGQRDVTL
+5665 NPDETI
-5675 LSNSK
+5675 NSATS
-5680 VNDGVWHAI
+5680 VNDGAWHAI

-5699 IYIDGIEN
+5699 IYIDGVVN
-5707 ASRND
+5707 ASGNL
-5712 GPIWQRWVS
+5712 GPTGGRQQVT

-5727 LATGAN
+5727 LATSEN
-5733 GSLDGQIDDVRLYTS
+5733 GSLDGQMDDVRLYTS
-5748 ASKSYV
+5748 ASKSFV
-5754 DAAVVGPLTTFPQSN
+5754 DAALTGPLTTFTETN
-5769 LAAYYPLDGNANDA
+5769 LVAYYPLDGNANDA

-5803 GVWDL
+5803 GFWDL
-5808 AEGDYQLENDG
+5808 AQGDYQLENDG

-5863 SWQTFDLIWAQ
+5863 SWQTFDLVWAQ

-5880 DNYQLIFNQAGY
+5880 DDYQLIFNQDGY
-5892 TVDTAVVEKDG
+5892 TVDTALVEKDG

-5917 EDLEQAAALAQPA
+5917 EDLEQAVALAQPA

-5952 TGGTSV
+5952 TGGTSLG
-5958 DGRYVV
+5958 GRYMV
-5964 GGVSYEV
+5964 GGLSYEV
-5971 QMSADLRTW
+5971 QYSNDLKTW
-5980 VSAPIEE
+5980 AGATVEE
-5987 VSAVP
+5987 VSTVP
-5992 SGDGMEDITV
+5992 SGDGMEEVTV
-6002 RVISTSSRGFLRLK
+6002 RVISNSNHGFLKLK